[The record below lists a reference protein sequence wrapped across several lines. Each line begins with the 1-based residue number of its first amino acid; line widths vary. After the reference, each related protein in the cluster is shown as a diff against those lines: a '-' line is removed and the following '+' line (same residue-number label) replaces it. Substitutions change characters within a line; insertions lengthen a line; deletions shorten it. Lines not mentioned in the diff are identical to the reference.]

1 VLTADDDASRVA
13 AVSDRKTKR
22 SARALAAFFTF
33 AGTMHFVRPRQYVA
47 IMPDYLPAHRELVYA
62 SGVAEIAG
70 GLGALP
76 KRTRRA
82 AGWWLVATLVA
93 VFPANLHMA
102 LHPERYRAIP
112 RALLYARLPVQGLFI
127 AWALRATR
135 PG

>member
-1 VLTADDDASRVA
+1 M
-13 AVSDRKTKR
+13 KR
-22 SARALAAFFTF
+22 STRALAAFFTF
-33 AGTMHFVRPRQYVA
+33 AGTMHFVRPRSYIA

-62 SGVAEIAG
+62 SGAAEIVG

-82 AGWWLVATLVA
+82 AGCWLAATMVA

-102 LHPERYRAIP
+102 LHPERYRRIP
-112 RALLYARLPVQGLFI
+112 PALLYARLPVQALII

-135 PG
+135 CPRLQHRE